1 MYENTVIIILYV
13 FVGYGKINEE
23 ITAFILCAKND
34 DKSSYCVSMPCTM
47 HKQSETKSVRL

>member
-1 MYENTVIIILYV
+1 MCENTVIIILYV